1 MSKLRSYVL
10 LNRSL
15 LWLILGIVAM
25 NHTDNALIIGT
36 YLVLSVYNVVMSVHA
51 GREERRTEERLIEL
65 LRAEKIIEICQQ
77 DNSQALDSENARLR
91 ECARDMW
98 LQLLN
103 AYDRKELCE
112 LADRLRELGVEE
124 DE

>member
-15 LWLILGIVAM
+15 LWLVLGIVAI
-25 NHTDNALIIGT
+25 NHTDNVFIIGT
-36 YLVLSVYNVVMSVHA
+36 YLVLSLYNVVMSMHVD
-51 GREERRTEERLIEL
+51 REEASTEEILIEL
-65 LRAEKIIEICQQ
+65 LKTEKIVERDQQ
-77 DNSQALDSENARLR
+77 DHSRALESENARLR

-112 LADRLRELGVEE
+112 FADRLRELGVEE

>member
-15 LWLILGIVAM
+15 LWLVLGIVAI
-25 NHTDNALIIGT
+25 NHTDNVFIIGT
-36 YLVLSVYNVVMSVHA
+36 YLVLSAYNVVMSMHVD
-51 GREERRTEERLIEL
+51 REEASTEEMLIEL
-65 LRAEKIIEICQQ
+65 LRTEKIVERDQQ
-77 DNSQALDSENARLR
+77 DHSRALESENARLR

-112 LADRLRELGVEE
+112 FADRLRELGIEV
-124 DE
+124 